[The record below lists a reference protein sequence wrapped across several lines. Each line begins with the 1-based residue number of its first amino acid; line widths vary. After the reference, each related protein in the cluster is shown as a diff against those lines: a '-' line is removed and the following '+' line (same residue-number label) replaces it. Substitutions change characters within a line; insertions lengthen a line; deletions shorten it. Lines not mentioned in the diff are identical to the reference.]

1 MKKVIYIL
9 FALFALVIVALITVP
24 LLFKDKILA
33 KVDKEIAAS
42 VNAQVF
48 YDSDQVSLSVF
59 RRFPNISATI
69 GDFGIV
75 GTPPFERDT
84 LVQAGRFQ
92 VDFNLFSVLFGDNS
106 ELTGIHLEDGT
117 VFVKV
122 LADGSTNYDIM
133 YPSEEEEVTVDEPSE
148 FQIGIKQIEAKNL
161 GFIYDDREMGFFMAL
176 GGMDLEGNGDFTL
189 DVYDLSVSG
198 GGDLVRLDYE
208 DVNYLSQKKISIDTD
223 IKVDLEN
230 MVFGLTQAKAVLNE
244 FAFGLDGSIGLPE
257 EGIAL
262 DLIFFG
268 DDNSFKSILSLVP
281 GMYTS
286 SFDGLKTSGEMDFK
300 GFVKGLYSEE
310 TFPAFQLGLQVNEGM
325 FQYPDLPRPVQ
336 GVNIDLLV
344 DNPSGT
350 LDLTEIDLSAF
361 NLRFGDQPVSGR
373 FYLKDLISYEM
384 DGQLVG
390 QLDLEELT
398 SIFPVDGMELRGS
411 LAIDAKAKGRYDS
424 LAGIIPAIDATVNLA
439 NGFLKSAEYSAPIEK
454 LTVNSVITNP
464 TGRMSDFLV
473 DISGFGFELEGEPIS
488 GSLKIEDLDRLNWDF
503 SVHGGLDLGKLI
515 AIFPM
520 KDVIMEGKIKA
531 DIDSEG
537 SYADVEAGRYDRLSA
552 SGDMQVADFYYADLD
567 VPQGIRIR
575 EAAAGFSPN
584 EIRLTTFDARLGES
598 PVTATGS
605 LSNYMNYLL
614 ADSGGVLRG
623 NLAIQSS
630 KFNVNEWMTASESNT
645 SGEALQVIEL
655 PRNVD
660 FTMEVE
666 ATEILY
672 DNLVLN
678 NSKGA
683 MTLNDGILS
692 FRNFET
698 QTLGGQLGFTG
709 TYNSQDIKNPLF
721 DFTFDVASLSI
732 QEAFRSFNTVK
743 TFAPIAEHITGNF
756 TTNFAL
762 SGVLGQDMMPV
773 LSSLDGQGLLK
784 LAETAI
790 RDSQLIRGITSITR
804 LNDTATLNLR
814 PFNIQAVIEDGMLK
828 IPPFDLRLWDY
839 QAQVQG
845 STGFDGSINYL
856 VSMQVPVEKFGSQV
870 NSLIAGLTGS
880 DLSGTS
886 VPLALNIG
894 GTYGSPNI
902 GLASGDNLDSYVT
915 SFLRSR
921 ATSAASN
928 VQEDLTS
935 QFKAREDSLRLEIK
949 QKAEV
954 AKDSARS
961 EAERLVEETSNK
973 AKEEVKNV
981 LRNLTRPRPQPQS
994 DPQP

>member
-1 MKKVIYIL
+1 MKKSLYIL
-9 FALFALVIVALITVP
+9 FSIFAFIIVALIAVP
-24 LLFKDKILA
+24 FFFKDKILA
-33 KVDKEIAAS
+33 KVDKEIAAT
-42 VNAQVF
+42 VNARVF
-48 YDSDQVSLSVF
+48 YDYDKVDLSMF

-75 GTPPFERDT
+75 GNAPFEQDT
-84 LVQAGRFQ
+84 LVQVGRFQ
-92 VDFNLFSVLFGDNS
+92 VDLNLFSVLFGDNP
-106 ELTGIHLEDGT
+106 ELTGIALEDGT
-117 VFVKV
+117 LFVKV
-122 LADGSTNYDIM
+122 LGDGSANYDIM
-133 YPSEEEEVTVDEPSE
+133 YPTEEEEIATNDSSE
-148 FQIGIKQIEAKNL
+148 FQLGIKRIEVKNL
-161 GFIYDDREMGFFMAL
+161 GFIYDDREMGFFIAL

-189 DVYDLSVSG
+189 DVYDLAVSG
-198 GGDLVRLDYE
+198 EGDLVRLDYG
-208 DVNYLSQKKISIDTD
+208 DVNYLSQKKIHIDTEV
-223 IKVDLEN
+223 KVDLEN
-230 MVFGLTQAKAVLNE
+230 MVFGLKQARAELND

-262 DLIFFG
+262 DLTFFG
-268 DDNSFKSILSLVP
+268 EDNSFKSILSLVP

-300 GFVKGLYSEE
+300 GFVKGMYSEE
-310 TFPAFQLGLQVNEGM
+310 YFPAFQLGLKVNDGM

-336 GVNIDLLV
+336 GVNVVLLV
-344 DNPSGT
+344 DNPSGV
-350 LDLTEIDLSAF
+350 LDRTEINLSAF
-361 NLRFGDQPVSGR
+361 NLRFGEQPVSGR

-390 QLDLEELT
+390 QLELEELT
-398 SIFPVDGMELRGS
+398 SIFPVEGMELRGN
-411 LAIDAKAKGRYDS
+411 LAIDAKAKGKYDS
-424 LAGIIPAIDATVNLA
+424 LAGIIPAVNATINVA
-439 NGFLKSAEYSAPIEK
+439 NGYVKSGAYPAPIEK
-454 LTVNSVITNP
+454 LTVESVIANP
-464 TGRMSDFLV
+464 SGRINDFLV
-473 DISGFGFELEGEPIS
+473 DISAFGFELEGESIS
-488 GSLKIEDLDRLNWDF
+488 GSLKIQDLDRMNWDF

-520 KDVIMEGKIKA
+520 DDVILEGKIKA
-531 DIDSEG
+531 NIDSKG
-537 SYADVEAGRYDRLSA
+537 SYADVEAGQYDRLTA
-552 SGDMQVADFYYADLD
+552 SGDMQVADLYYADLD

-575 EAAAGFSPN
+575 EAAANFSPT
-584 EIRLTTFDARLGES
+584 EIKLNSFDARLGES
-598 PVTATGS
+598 PVSATGS

-614 ADSGGVLRG
+614 ADSGGILRG
-623 NLAIQSS
+623 NLAIKSTR
-630 KFNVNEWMTASESNT
+630 FNVNEWMTSSESNT
-645 SGEALQVIEL
+645 SGEAMQVLEL

-660 FTMEVE
+660 FTMAVE

-672 DNLVLN
+672 DNLVLT
-678 NSKGA
+678 NSKGT

-692 FRNFET
+692 FRNFGT

-721 DFTFDVASLSI
+721 DFSFDIASLSI
-732 QEAFRSFNTVK
+732 QEAFKAFNTIR

-773 LSSLDGQGLLK
+773 LSSLDGQGLVK

-804 LNDTATLNLR
+804 LNDTATLNLK
-814 PFNIQAVIEDGMLK
+814 PFNIQAVIQDGMLK

-886 VPLALNIG
+886 VPLAFNIG
-894 GTYGSPNI
+894 GTYGSPSI
-902 GLASGDNLDSYVT
+902 GLASGDNLDTYLT

-921 ATSAASN
+921 ATSATSN
-928 VQEDLTS
+928 IQEDLTA
-935 QFKAREDSLRLEIK
+935 QFKAREDSLRLEMK

-954 AKDSARS
+954 AKDSVRS
-961 EAERLVEETSNK
+961 EAERVVEEATNK

-981 LRNLTRPRPQPQS
+981 LRNLTRPRPQSQPE
-994 DPQP
+994 PQP

>member
-1 MKKVIYIL
+1 MKKTVYIL
-9 FALFALVIVALITVP
+9 FAIFALIIVALVTIP

-42 VNAQVF
+42 VNARVY
-48 YDSDQVSLSVF
+48 YDYDQVSLSVF

-75 GTPPFERDT
+75 GNPPFERDT
-84 LVQAGRFQ
+84 LVQVGRVQ
-92 VDFNLFSVLFGDNS
+92 VDLNLFSVLFGDNP
-106 ELTGIHLEDGT
+106 ELTGVHLEDGT
-117 VFVKV
+117 IFVKV
-122 LADGSTNYDIM
+122 LSDGSANYDIM
-133 YPSEEEEVTVDEPSE
+133 YPSEVEEITADEPSE
-148 FQIGIKQIEAKNL
+148 FQIGIKQIEVKNL
-161 GFIYDDREMGFFMAL
+161 GFVYDDREMGFFMAL

-208 DVNYLSQKKISIDTD
+208 DVNYLSQKKIAIDSE
-223 IKVDLEN
+223 IRVDLEN
-230 MVFGLTQAKAVLNE
+230 MVFGLTQARAKLND

-262 DLIFFG
+262 DLTFFG

-286 SFDGLKTSGEMDFK
+286 SFDGLKTSGEVDFK
-300 GFVKGLYSEE
+300 GFVKGMYSEE
-310 TFPAFQLGLQVNEGM
+310 TFPAFQLGLQVTEGM

-344 DNPSGT
+344 DNPSGD
-350 LDLTEIDLSAF
+350 LDLTEINLSAF
-361 NLRFGDQPVSGR
+361 DLRFGDQPVSGR
-373 FYLKDLISYEM
+373 FYLKNLISYEL

-390 QLDLEELT
+390 QLDLAELT
-398 SIFPVDGMELRGS
+398 SIFPVEGMELRGN
-411 LAIDAKAKGRYDS
+411 LAMDAKAKGKYDS
-424 LAGIIPAIDATVNLA
+424 LAGIIPAVNATINLA
-439 NGFLKSAEYSAPIEK
+439 NGYVKSAEYPAPIEK
-454 LTVNSVITNP
+454 LTVTSAIVNP
-464 TGRMSDFLV
+464 SGRMNDFLV
-473 DISGFGFELEGEPIS
+473 DISRFGFELEGEPIS
-488 GSLKIEDLDRLNWDF
+488 GSLKIQDLDKLNWDF

-520 KDVIMEGKIKA
+520 DDVILEGKIKA

-537 SYADVEAGRYDRLSA
+537 SYADVEAGRYDRLNA

-575 EAAAGFSPN
+575 EAAADFSPN
-584 EIRLTTFDARLGES
+584 EIRLTKFDARLGES

-660 FTMEVE
+660 FTMAVE

-678 NSKGA
+678 NSKGT

-721 DFTFDVASLSI
+721 DFTFDVKSLSI
-732 QEAFRSFNTVK
+732 QEAFRTFNTVK

-773 LSSLDGQGLLK
+773 LSSLDGQGLLR

-804 LNDTATLNLR
+804 LNDTATLSLR

-886 VPLALNIG
+886 VPLAFNIG
-894 GTYGSPNI
+894 GTYGSPSI

-928 VQEDLTS
+928 VQEDLS
-935 QFKAREDSLRLEIK
+935 AQFKAREDSLRQEIK

-961 EAERLVEETSNK
+961 EAERVVDETTNK

-981 LRNLTRPRPQPQS
+981 LRNLTRPRPQPQP

>member
-1 MKKVIYIL
+1 MKKSLYIL
-9 FALFALVIVALITVP
+9 FSIFAFIIVALIAVP
-24 LLFKDKILA
+24 FFFKDKILA
-33 KVDKEIAAS
+33 KVDKEIAAT
-42 VNAQVF
+42 VNARVF
-48 YDSDQVSLSVF
+48 YDYDKVDLSMF

-75 GTPPFERDT
+75 GNAPFEQDT
-84 LVQAGRFQ
+84 LVQVGRFQ
-92 VDFNLFSVLFGDNS
+92 VDLNLFSVLFGDNP
-106 ELTGIHLEDGT
+106 ELTGIALEDGT
-117 VFVKV
+117 LFVKV
-122 LADGSTNYDIM
+122 LGDGSANYDIM
-133 YPSEEEEVTVDEPSE
+133 YPTEEEEIAANDSSE
-148 FQIGIKQIEAKNL
+148 FQLGIKRIEVKNL
-161 GFIYDDREMGFFMAL
+161 GFIYDDREMGFFIAL

-189 DVYDLSVSG
+189 DVYDLAVSG
-198 GGDLVRLDYE
+198 EGDLVRLDYG
-208 DVNYLSQKKISIDTD
+208 DVNYLSQKKIHIDTEV
-223 IKVDLEN
+223 KVDLEN
-230 MVFGLTQAKAVLNE
+230 MVFGLNQARAELND

-262 DLIFFG
+262 DLTFFG
-268 DDNSFKSILSLVP
+268 EDNSFKSILSLVP

-300 GFVKGLYSEE
+300 GFVKGMYSEE
-310 TFPAFQLGLQVNEGM
+310 SFPAFQLGLKVNDGM

-336 GVNIDLLV
+336 GVNVVLLV
-344 DNPSGT
+344 DNPSGV
-350 LDLTEIDLSAF
+350 LDRTEINLSAF
-361 NLRFGDQPVSGR
+361 NLRFGEQPVSGR

-390 QLDLEELT
+390 QLELEELT
-398 SIFPVDGMELRGS
+398 SIFPVEGMELRGN
-411 LAIDAKAKGRYDS
+411 LAIDAKAKGKYDS
-424 LAGIIPAIDATVNLA
+424 LAGIIPAVNATINLA
-439 NGFLKSAEYSAPIEK
+439 NGYVKSAAYPAPIEK
-454 LTVNSVITNP
+454 LTVESVIANP
-464 TGRMSDFLV
+464 SGRINDFLV
-473 DISGFGFELEGEPIS
+473 DISAFGFELEGESIS
-488 GSLKIEDLDRLNWDF
+488 GSLKIQDLDRMNWDF

-520 KDVIMEGKIKA
+520 DDVILEGKIKA
-531 DIDSEG
+531 NIDSKG
-537 SYADVEAGRYDRLSA
+537 SYADVEAGQYDRLTA
-552 SGDMQVADFYYADLD
+552 SGDMQVADLYYADLD

-575 EAAAGFSPN
+575 EAAANFSPT
-584 EIRLTTFDARLGES
+584 EIKLNSFDARLGES
-598 PVTATGS
+598 PVSATGS

-614 ADSGGVLRG
+614 ADSGGILRG
-623 NLAIQSS
+623 NLAIKSTR
-630 KFNVNEWMTASESNT
+630 FNVNEWMTSSESNT
-645 SGEALQVIEL
+645 SGEAMQVLEL

-660 FTMEVE
+660 FNMAVE

-672 DNLVLN
+672 DNLVLT
-678 NSKGA
+678 NSKGT

-692 FRNFET
+692 FRNFGT

-721 DFTFDVASLSI
+721 DFSFDIASLSI
-732 QEAFRSFNTVK
+732 QEAFMAFNTIR
-743 TFAPIAEHITGNF
+743 TFTPIAEHITGNF

-773 LSSLDGQGLLK
+773 LSSLDGQGLVK

-804 LNDTATLNLR
+804 LNDTATLNLK
-814 PFNIQAVIEDGMLK
+814 PFNIQAVIQDGMLK

-886 VPLALNIG
+886 VPLAFNIG
-894 GTYGSPNI
+894 GTYGSPSI
-902 GLASGDNLDSYVT
+902 GLASGDNLDTYLT

-921 ATSAASN
+921 ATSATSN
-928 VQEDLTS
+928 IQEDLTA
-935 QFKAREDSLRLEIK
+935 QFKAREDSLRLEMK

-954 AKDSARS
+954 AKDSVRS
-961 EAERLVEETSNK
+961 EAERVVEEATNK

-981 LRNLTRPRPQPQS
+981 LRNLTRPRPQSQPE
-994 DPQP
+994 PQP